1 MKKITFISADGTRLV
16 GVWHLSKKNANKA
29 IVLAH
34 GITVNKDESGVFV
47 ELADQLVE
55 NGFAVFRF
63 DFRGHGESEGKSVDM
78 TISGEISDLAAAI
91 DLVKQQYDQIGLLG
105 ASFGGGISTL
115 YTAGHQNEL
124 QALCLWNPVL
134 NYDHCFL
141 NPTLPWIV
149 TRKGHIKND
158 IKTKGWTKI
167 GSRNFILGK
176 PLFDEMSNLY
186 PYKELI
192 KIKIPTI
199 ILHGDKDMH
208 VPYED
213 SQKYALGICPLITIK
228 NSEHGFH
235 KKQEFDQAA
244 IATILFFKKYFK

>member
-1 MKKITFISADGTRLV
+1 MKKITFKSTDGTKLV
-16 GVWHLSKKNANKA
+16 GIWHLPKNKTNKV

-34 GITVNKDESGVFV
+34 GITVNKDENGAFIQ
-47 ELADQLVE
+47 LAVQLAQ

-78 TISGEISDLAAAI
+78 TISGEISDLSAGI

-115 YTAGHQNEL
+115 YAAQHQDKL

-134 NYDHCFL
+134 NYDHCYL

-149 TRKGHIKND
+149 ARKGHIKND
-158 IKTKGWTKI
+158 IKIKGWTTV

-176 PLFDEMSNLY
+176 KLFDEMRNYY
-186 PYKELI
+186 PYKELT

-199 ILHGDKDMH
+199 ILHGNKDKH

-213 SQKYALGICPLITIK
+213 SQKYALHVCPFVTIK
-228 NSEHGFH
+228 DSEHGFH
-235 KKQEFDQAA
+235 NKQEFEQAA
-244 IATILFFKKYFK
+244 KATIEFFNKYLK

>member
-1 MKKITFISADGTRLV
+1 MKKITFKSIDGTKLV
-16 GVWHLSKKNANKA
+16 GIWHLPKSKTNKV

-34 GITVNKDESGVFV
+34 GITVDKDENGAFIQ
-47 ELADQLVE
+47 LADQLTE

-63 DFRGHGESEGKSVDM
+63 DFRGHGESEIKSVDM

-105 ASFGGGISTL
+105 ASFGGGISAL
-115 YTAGHQNEL
+115 YTVRHQNEL

-141 NPTLPWIV
+141 NPTLPWIAA
-149 TRKGHIKND
+149 RKAHMKKD
-158 IKTKGWTKI
+158 IQTQGWTTL

-176 PLFDEMSNLY
+176 SLFDEMRNHY
-186 PYKELI
+186 PFKELI

-199 ILHGDKDMH
+199 IFHGDKDMH
-208 VPYED
+208 VPFED
-213 SQKYALGICPLITIK
+213 SQRYSLNVCPLFTIRG
-228 NSEHGFH
+228 SAHGFH
-235 KKQEFDQAA
+235 KKQEFDQATK
-244 IATILFFKKYFK
+244 ATLAFFNKYLK